1 MLKICTH
8 NWKLF
13 VEYRIEIELT
23 ITFAFYIHSDST
35 SRTLKLVARDYCL
48 TRQAT

>member
-13 VEYRIEIELT
+13 VEYRIEIEFT
-23 ITFAFYIHSDST
+23 ITFAFYIHSEFILDLSN
-35 SRTLKLVARDYCL
+35 LKMGC
-48 TRQAT
+48 T